1 MIEYIMMNTEEQA
14 KLLEEAFWEC
24 DIGKLSL
31 AIDSGID
38 VNLTDKFDVP
48 LWDDIKF
55 VFDFQEDSIVRE
67 EIGMGDAIAE
77 GNHLYEFFDLAIEH
91 GLNLNAIALEKG
103 SFEYVCP
110 LFWLIYYCYSP
121 KFLSYL
127 ISKGA
132 DINLVIDKQTLLDRI
147 AEENWFDS
155 EIMESRNVWMEWV
168 YSYLREKGTKPIRAI
183 SRERHSRLREA
194 RSWGIDNR

>member
-1 MIEYIMMNTEEQA
+1 MNTEGQA
-14 KLLEEAFWEC
+14 KLLDEAFRKC
-24 DIGKLSL
+24 DIEKLSQ
-31 AIDSGID
+31 AIAAGID
-38 VNLTDKFDVP
+38 LNMTDEWDVP

-55 VFDFQEDSIVRE
+55 IFDFREDPIGKDEIGLGDSIAE
-67 EIGMGDAIAE
+67 ER
-77 GNHLYEFFDLAIEH
+77 HLYEFFDIAIDH
-91 GLNLNAIALEKG
+91 RLNLNAVALEKG

-110 LFWLIYYCYSP
+110 LFWLIYYCHSS

-155 EIMESRNVWMEWV
+155 EIWENRNVWMEWV
-168 YSYLREKGTKPIRAI
+168 YSYLREKGAKTYKELFPEDDASIADEQN
-183 SRERHSRLREA
+183 SE
-194 RSWGIDNR
+194 NR

>member
-14 KLLEEAFWEC
+14 NLLDEAFWEC

-91 GLNLNAIALEKG
+91 GLNLNAVALEKG

-168 YSYLREKGTKPIRAI
+168 YDYLRGKGAKTYKELFPEDDASIADEQN
-183 SRERHSRLREA
+183 SK
-194 RSWGIDNR
+194 NR

>member
-1 MIEYIMMNTEEQA
+1 MREYIMMNPEEQA
-14 KLLEEAFWEC
+14 KLLDAAFGEC
-24 DIGKLSL
+24 DIEKLSL
-31 AIDSGID
+31 AIESEID
-38 VNLTDKFDVP
+38 VNMTDEWGVP
-48 LWDDIKF
+48 LWDSIKF
-55 VFDFQEDSIVRE
+55 IFDFRENSIGKD
-67 EIGMGDAIAE
+67 EIGLGDAIAE
-77 GNHLYEFFDLAIEH
+77 ENHLYEFFDLAIEH
-91 GLNLNAIALEKG
+91 GLNLNAVVQEKG
-103 SFEYVCP
+103 SAEYVCL

-168 YSYLREKGTKPIRAI
+168 YSYLSEKGAKTYKELFPEDDAPNCRRIK
-183 SRERHSRLREA
+183 
-194 RSWGIDNR
+194 

>member
-1 MIEYIMMNTEEQA
+1 MMNTEEQA
-14 KLLEEAFWEC
+14 NLLDEAFWEC

-91 GLNLNAIALEKG
+91 GLNLNAVALEKG

-168 YSYLREKGTKPIRAI
+168 YDYLRGKGAKTYKELFPEDDASIADEQN
-183 SRERHSRLREA
+183 SK
-194 RSWGIDNR
+194 NR